1 LSDFNKNGIFID
13 RFSTNTKVSN
23 FMKIR
28 PVGAK
33 FVYADK
39 RTDRQKD
46 ATMPLVAIRNFAN
59 TVKNGLSQ

>member
-1 LSDFNKNGIFID
+1 
-13 RFSTNTKVSN
+13 
-23 FMKIR
+23 MKIR